1 MRAFLGGR
9 DLEWDP
15 RPSGSTYDAGLASG
29 GLRRGQVRIG
39 GRWPSVVGRHD
50 GLGAVRSRARSAG
63 RAALPI
69 PLSTGAGSATMEA
82 CDPTDRRGHTCPPR
96 AGTRQLPCRVLRRD
110 AELARLADLL
120 SRAGSGSAAVAV
132 IRGETGC
139 GKTHLLNAV
148 AERARA
154 EGWKCLNVQGVESE
168 AVLSGAGLL
177 SVLSPLRA
185 GLGSVPEAQAEA
197 LSAALGWGPAAGSGD
212 RFLIGAA
219 TLSLLAAESS
229 RTPLLIAVDDVQWV
243 DVESADALA
252 FAARRLGH
260 DRVAVVMTHRVG
272 DAAPGPAG
280 RLRDH
285 HRRRPRTGSGASPA
299 RAGLLGRRRGHAGVR
314 DRRQPA
320 CPAGVSA
327 GAQPRAAR
335 GGGPAACRPFPFPSV
350 CARRYASELG
360 DLSPGAWR
368 AAVLCAASSDQE
380 AAPVLEALAA
390 EGLDPGT
397 CLAEAGDVL
406 VAQGG
411 VLTFRHPML
420 RSATWERASVSERV
434 SAHAL
439 ACRRHPGPGRSG
451 VAPRGGDPGPRRSA
465 GRRAGGGRRRG
476 PFTPRV
482 RRRLE
487 GHGTRGPA
495 HSRPRASR

>member
-1 MRAFLGGR
+1 M
-9 DLEWDP
+9 
-15 RPSGSTYDAGLASG
+15 S
-29 GLRRGQVRIG
+29 RRGNPPRI
-39 GRWPSVVGRHD
+39 RIRITVPHMPTPSRETTAAVPGVVG
-50 GLGAVRSRARSAG
+50 
-63 RAALPI
+63 
-69 PLSTGAGSATMEA
+69 
-82 CDPTDRRGHTCPPR
+82 
-96 AGTRQLPCRVLRRD
+96 RD

-120 SRAGSGSAAVAV
+120 SRAGPGSAAVAV

-154 EGWKCLNVQGVESE
+154 DGWKCLNMQGVESE

-177 SVLSPLRA
+177 SVLSPLRG

-243 DVESADALA
+243 DAESADALA

-272 DAAPGPAG
+272 TPLPVPLDGFEVIAVGGLAPGAARALLGPGFSADVVARLVSETGGNPLALRECQRVLSRAQRAGAAPLPQALPVPE
-280 RLRDH
+280 RLREVY
-285 HRRRPRTGSGASPA
+285 
-299 RAGLLGRRRGHAGVR
+299 AG
-314 DRRQPA
+314 
-320 CPAGVSA
+320 
-327 GAQPRAAR
+327 
-335 GGGPAACRPFPFPSV
+335 
-350 CARRYASELG
+350 ELG

-380 AAPVLEALAA
+380 AAPVLAALAA
-390 EGLDPGT
+390 EGLDPG
-397 CLAEAGDVL
+397 DVL
-406 VAQGG
+406 GRGG
-411 VLTFRHPML
+411 RGPGRPGRRPDV
-420 RSATWERASVSERV
+420 SASDAAVGHVGARLGVRASLRPP
-434 SAHAL
+434 L
-439 ACRRHPGPGRSG
+439 ARRRHPGPGCSCL
-451 VAPRGGDPGPRRSA
+451 APRGGHAGPGRGAR
-465 GRRAGGGRRRG
+465 RRAGRGRRCG
-476 PFTPRV
+476 SLAPWV

-495 HSRPRASR
+495 DSRPRASR